1 MPAALLLLA
10 AVATA
15 PPANLLL
22 VTIDTLRADHLHAY
36 GYAIET
42 PATDALARTG
52 VVAEDATVQVPQTRP
67 SHACLLTGRSE
78 EHTSELQS
86 PYDIVCRLLLEK
98 KHPPWE
104 QYKVRY
110 EVHLD

>member
-52 VVAEDATVQVPQTRP
+52 VVAEDAPVQAPQTPP
-67 SHACLLTGRSE
+67 SPACLLPGRYPYA
-78 EHTSELQS
+78 HRIRHNCS
-86 PYDIVCRLLLEK
+86 PPL
-98 KHPPWE
+98 HPSTPA
-104 QYKVRY
+104 
-110 EVHLD
+110 L